1 MSRELR
7 CRLSAQ
13 KGALAV
19 LLICCV
25 VSPACS
31 ENSQTPAPLPPGGA
45 APEIVEEEKPP
56 NKAKDGFA
64 EIEEFKRKQREGLAK
79 GAEWLL
85 IGIWVP
91 IVVGVLVFF
100 ILYMTPTE
108 IPSARPFDKTRDR
121 KKAPEPPPSG
131 SSSQREEGR
140 WL

>member
-56 NKAKDGFA
+56 KKANDGFA
-64 EIEEFKRKQREGLAK
+64 DIEEFQRGQREALAK
-79 GAEWLL
+79 GAEWLV

-91 IVVGVLVFF
+91 IAVGALVFF
-100 ILYMTPTE
+100 ILYIIPKD

-121 KKAPEPPPSG
+121 KKPAEPPPSG

-140 WL
+140 W